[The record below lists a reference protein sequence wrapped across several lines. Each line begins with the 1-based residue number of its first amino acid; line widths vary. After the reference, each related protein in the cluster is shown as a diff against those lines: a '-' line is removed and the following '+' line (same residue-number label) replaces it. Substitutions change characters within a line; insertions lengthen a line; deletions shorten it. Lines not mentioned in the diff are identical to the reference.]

1 METNYIQI
9 SYGQLALATL
19 FIVINVG
26 LSFGLRLGL
35 EQSLGIA
42 SLRMVVQLFMVGYIL
57 QWVFTLSNPLLIILL
72 ALGMTVVAGISSVNR
87 TRRRFT
93 SIYWNNFISLLSGSF
108 LVTGIVVSGILRVK
122 PWYEPQYLIPFLGM
136 VLGNALTGTS
146 LSLDRFMEDLTNRR
160 GEIEALLS
168 LGATRWEAAHQ
179 TIKEASRTGMIPTI
193 NSMMVMGLVSLPGM
207 MTGQILAG
215 ANPTDAIRYQIVI
228 IFAQASGTAIAII
241 GVIILAFF
249 ALFNRNHQLTTSL
262 IQKSPNKA
270 KVKT

>member
-1 METNYIQI
+1 MQTNYIQI

-19 FIVINVG
+19 FIVVNIG

-42 SLRMVVQLFMVGYIL
+42 SLRMVVQLLLVGYIL
-57 QWVFTLSNPLLIILL
+57 QWVFTLSNPVLVILL
-72 ALGMTVVAGISSVNR
+72 ALGMTIIACVSSVNR
-87 TRRRFT
+87 TRKRFN

-108 LVTGIVVSGILRVK
+108 LVTGIIVSGILRVQ
-122 PWYEPQYLIPFLGM
+122 PWYEPQYLIPLLGM

-160 GEIEALLS
+160 QEIEALLT

-179 TIKEASRTGMIPTI
+179 TIKEALRTGMIPTI

-215 ANPTDAIRYQIVI
+215 ASPNDAIRYQIVI
-228 IFAQASGTAIAII
+228 IFAQAAGVAIATM
-241 GVIILAFF
+241 GVVILAFL
-249 ALFNRNHQLTTSL
+249 ALFNRDHQFTPEGVTKRL
-262 IQKSPNKA
+262 
-270 KVKT
+270 